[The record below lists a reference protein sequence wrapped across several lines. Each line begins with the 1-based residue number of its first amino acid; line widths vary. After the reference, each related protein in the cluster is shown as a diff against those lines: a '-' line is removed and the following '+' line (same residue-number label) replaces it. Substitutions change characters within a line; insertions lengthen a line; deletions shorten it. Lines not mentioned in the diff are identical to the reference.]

1 VNAQRVRTVDVGHA
15 VLRVGVRGDGP
26 PIILL
31 TGIGANLEMWDPFE
45 RALHGFQTISIDMP
59 GTGESTSLRRPLRM
73 PGVAGLVVKVMD
85 ALDIPTADVLGVS
98 YGGAVAQQLA
108 HRSPTR
114 VRRLVLAATA
124 AGVPGLGGV
133 PGDPRGLLAMA
144 TIRRYTDPEYIRA
157 HGHRI
162 YGGGPYQPD
171 PTELEARVA
180 RPPSVWGYLHQLWA
194 IQCWT
199 SVPWLRS
206 LRQPTLVLAGDDD
219 RLLPPVNGRILA
231 RLIPDA
237 HLEIVR
243 GGGHLF
249 IVQRPSEVA
258 PIITSFL
265 TGADASHR

>member
-1 VNAQRVRTVDVGHA
+1 MNAQRVRTVDVGHA

-59 GTGESTSLRRPLRM
+59 GTGESTSLCRPLRM

-133 PGDPRGLLAMA
+133 PGDPRALLAMA
-144 TIRRYTDPEYIRA
+144 TTRRYTDPEYMRA

-162 YGGGPYQPD
+162 YGGGPYRPD

-180 RPPSVWGYLHQLWA
+180 RPPSVRGYLHQLWA
-194 IQCWT
+194 IQAWT
-199 SVPWLRS
+199 SVPWLHS

-219 RLLPPVNGRILA
+219 RLLPAINGQILA
-231 RLIPDA
+231 RLIPGA
-237 HLEIVR
+237 RLEIVH

-249 IVQRPSEVA
+249 IVQRPREIA
-258 PIITSFL
+258 PIIASFL
-265 TGADASHR
+265 SSEAVQR

>member
-1 VNAQRVRTVDVGHA
+1 VNGQRVRTVDVGHA

-162 YGGGPYQPD
+162 YGGGPYQPN
-171 PTELEARVA
+171 PTDLQARLA
-180 RPPSVWGYLHQLWA
+180 RPPSVRGYLHQLWA

-199 SVPWLRS
+199 SVPWLHS

-219 RLLPPVNGRILA
+219 RLMPLVNGRILA
-231 RLIPDA
+231 MLIPDA

-249 IVQRPSEVA
+249 IVQRSSEVA